1 MEDLVELHRSF
12 IPGIKQI
19 RVYLV
24 SVDLLSFYLG
34 CDRLER
40 VVGFWSFW
48 CAPRPQSLRLPIYLL
63 TGSFTLVTQLFIVV
77 SPVLVELRNLR

>member
-1 MEDLVELHRSF
+1 EPSHRSF

-19 RVYLV
+19 RVYLI

-40 VVGFWSFW
+40 VFGLWWFWRT
-48 CAPRPQSLRLPIYLL
+48 PRPQSLRLPIYLL
-63 TGSFTLVTQLFIVV
+63 TGPVTLVTQLFIVV
-77 SPVLVELRNLR
+77 SPVLVEFRNLR